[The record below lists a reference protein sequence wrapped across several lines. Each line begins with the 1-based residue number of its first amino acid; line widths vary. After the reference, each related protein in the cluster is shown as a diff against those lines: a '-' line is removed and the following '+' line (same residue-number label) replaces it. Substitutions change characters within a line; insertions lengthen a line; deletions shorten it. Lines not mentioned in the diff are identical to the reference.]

1 MKRFN
6 FFRITFV
13 SGLLLVF
20 WWNDVYM
27 SSNRNNEEP
36 KKLDQ
41 IQYRDTT
48 NQKES
53 YFANS

>member
-27 SSNRNNEEP
+27 SSNRNTEEP

>member
-6 FFRITFV
+6 FFRLTLVFGI
-13 SGLLLVF
+13 LLLL

-27 SSNRNNEEP
+27 SSGEKNNEPQQSDEVYP
-36 KKLDQ
+36 
-41 IQYRDTT
+41 RDSS
-48 NQKES
+48 NIGDS